1 MCVVVVVVVVVVFC
15 VAYNA
20 LVSSIRFFREQNTR
34 ISFSRV
40 LHLLSHHPIHGLVR
54 IISPHVSFVQ
64 LRRPP
69 PPQRITKTD
78 KSQSFTMVLAA
89 TLRKFEMPHGR
100 PIAFYVSRN
109 TPSYRMVFDDSPW
122 NSTEVCIFCIA
133 FKHYLLI

>member
-1 MCVVVVVVVVVVFC
+1 MCVWWLWWLLLFSASHITRLCRRFVFFANRTRASLSREC
-15 VAYNA
+15 C
-20 LVSSIRFFREQNTR
+20 IFFLIIIF
-34 ISFSRV
+34 IS
-40 LHLLSHHPIHGLVR
+40 

>member
-40 LHLLSHHPIHGLVR
+40 LHLLSHHSILWYHLTTR
-54 IISPHVSFVQ
+54 LICSITTTTTTTTY
-64 LRRPP
+64 
-69 PPQRITKTD
+69 ITKTD

-133 FKHYLLI
+133 FNIIC